1 MHWLWPNWSL
11 NVPGAQAVHT
21 RSVAGPGMV
30 AEVPAAQSRHASH
43 SNAFDVSLKWLAS
56 QGSQRRSLVAD
67 GNTSTYWPAGQVTQ
81 LAQRVAFGVVLFSWL
96 ALNSGILPALGIKP
110 FDQYPFIFLNLILSM
125 LAAIQAP
132 IIMMSQNRQA
142 AKDRIA
148 ARHDYEVN
156 LRAQLELTQLSH
168 KLDKVLRHL
177 AAIDT
182 RLDDRLP
189 D

>member
-1 MHWLWPNWSL
+1 MNSGDPH
-11 NVPGAQAVHT
+11 
-21 RSVAGPGMV
+21 R
-30 AEVPAAQSRHASH
+30 
-43 SNAFDVSLKWLAS
+43 LA
-56 QGSQRRSLVAD
+56 RFLLDRD
-67 GNTSTYWPAGQVTQ
+67 YDQ
-81 LAQRVAFGVVLFSWL
+81 LDPDEQKVIQRVAAGHLAGMDASEKAELETTFGQRLADRVAAVGGSWGFIIAFGVVLFSWL

-110 FDQYPFIFLNLILSM
+110 FDQFPYIFLNLMLSM

-142 AKDRIA
+142 AKDRMA

-168 KLDKVLRHL
+168 KLDKVLRHV
-177 AAIDT
+177 AAIEAK
-182 RLDDRLP
+182 LDERQP